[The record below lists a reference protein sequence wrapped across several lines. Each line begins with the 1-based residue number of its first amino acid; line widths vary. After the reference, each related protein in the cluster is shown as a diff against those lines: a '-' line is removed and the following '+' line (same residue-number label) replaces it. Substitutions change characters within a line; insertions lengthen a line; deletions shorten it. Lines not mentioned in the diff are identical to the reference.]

1 MNINHITVIS
11 QNHLK
16 TYNQFKESIH
26 KLLNSN
32 LDSAKIVI
40 NQAQKYCIK
49 YNLTCENTSFT
60 IDLAKVYIHESEYNL
75 AYKTIGGLSSQ
86 TKNCKEKDIIMADY
100 YQILTWIY
108 EDKGDLVKA
117 DSFSLLAYNYAQLT
131 DNVRKCAY
139 MGANRS
145 SILMSQGKY
154 NLGIQLIL
162 DIINKYDIK
171 KDSSFAIGVY
181 SNLCAMLKGI
191 KNYKSAIEY
200 GEKGLTFSQSPN
212 NYNYPVILNN
222 LGSVHIEL
230 GELNKALELFSE
242 SQKIS
247 IKNNY
252 KSSLSFAIFGI
263 AKIYQQ
269 KNDWVTAENKLLEL
283 EKFEKSNNFLSN
295 LVTTYLE
302 LANIKM
308 ELKMYDLADHYLNK
322 ANEIILRNNLPKEK
336 IIYSETKAINTLL
349 KQNPEIGKDLKDAL
363 KRKKIEVENY
373 QNALNA
379 EFLEIYKSNSLKD
392 EKEKLEI
399 ENKLKNI
406 HLEKQNIWLS
416 MISFLALLFL
426 FFAIIIWRFFKREKN
441 LNLKISAQKTQIQLL
456 NRELNHRVKNNLT
469 FMTSLLEM
477 QSRRSDSIETKSA
490 LKESESRLKALA
502 LVHSQLFKSDSDTEV
517 NLNQYLKDVT
527 NHLHDIFST
536 NDKPIV
542 FETQYIDFQI
552 NAEDAMRLGLIVNEL
567 VTNSVKHAFIN
578 VKVPQI
584 SIITTLQDGKLALK
598 YEDNGPGISHHVVT
612 DEHQSS
618 LGIKLIDLLRKQL
631 GDRYVVM
638 V

>member
-517 NLNQYLKDVT
+517 NLSQYLKDVI

-536 NDKPIV
+536 NDKPIA
-542 FETQYIDFQI
+542 FETQCIDFQI